1 MIFPACRR
9 HGEASSRRQVY
20 QRDEGNDNRSIAVQ
34 QMPNAI
40 FRPFGKACADQ
51 GWREMNWMVPTPPD
65 RSGGVNP

>member
-40 FRPFGKACADQ
+40 FWPFGKAALP
-51 GWREMNWMVPTPPD
+51 R
-65 RSGGVNP
+65 GGEK